1 MENLL
6 STFVT
11 MIITGTFAVVAVMV
25 VRLLLK
31 PAPRI
36 FSYLLWIAVLVRL
49 TCPVLPQ
56 SEYFGVMFHTEFFGE
71 KMDAFSEESTNLPTE
86 KIVVTSE
93 AKDGT
98 DNLSV
103 QERKETVEHSFVP
116 AQPEVAAKESAGTD
130 ERESLILKVL
140 FAIWVTMF
148 AAILFYEMSSYI
160 FFVRRIGRS
169 EIRERTE
176 DRKFTVK
183 ISEAVKTPFTSGL
196 LHPVIYLPENME
208 ADQEKLVIAHE
219 KMHIRRLDYFIK
231 PFAFFVCCIYWFN
244 PFVWAA
250 FYLMEQDME
259 TSCDEA
265 VLRRIGYDRKKDYAN
280 TLLCMAGGQKWKA
293 GYPIAFG
300 ENSVKSRIR
309 HTVKVKKA
317 SKWTIALSAVIVIAI
332 VGLLS
337 VNRVEAGE
345 NHGEESA
352 ISDTE
357 GTATE
362 EIAGSSEVLEQ
373 WRTPENDG
381 VTEDHYYSEIPGTES
396 DETVE
401 IRYSYPVVYSS
412 ISDVFGT
419 RIHPVTQE
427 EKLHSGIDFAAE
439 KRTPVTAA
447 ADGTVAGTGFD
458 AEWGNYVILQHSNGD
473 FTYYACLDE
482 ISSEQ
487 GNTVER
493 GQRIATVGSTG
504 ISTGPHLHFA
514 ISRDGA
520 YVDPMPLM
528 ETEETK
534 NYRDG
539 NR

>member
-1 MENLL
+1 
-6 STFVT
+6 
-11 MIITGTFAVVAVMV
+11 
-25 VRLLLK
+25 
-31 PAPRI
+31 
-36 FSYLLWIAVLVRL
+36 
-49 TCPVLPQ
+49 
-56 SEYFGVMFHTEFFGE
+56 
-71 KMDAFSEESTNLPTE
+71 
-86 KIVVTSE
+86 
-93 AKDGT
+93 
-98 DNLSV
+98 
-103 QERKETVEHSFVP
+103 
-116 AQPEVAAKESAGTD
+116 
-130 ERESLILKVL
+130 
-140 FAIWVTMF
+140 
-148 AAILFYEMSSYI
+148 
-160 FFVRRIGRS
+160 
-169 EIRERTE
+169 
-176 DRKFTVK
+176 
-183 ISEAVKTPFTSGL
+183 
-196 LHPVIYLPENME
+196 
-208 ADQEKLVIAHE
+208 
-219 KMHIRRLDYFIK
+219 
-231 PFAFFVCCIYWFN
+231 
-244 PFVWAA
+244 
-250 FYLMEQDME
+250 MEQDME

-309 HTVKVKKA
+309 QTVKVKKA
-317 SKWTIALSAVIVIAI
+317 SKWTIALSAVSVIAI

-439 KRTPVTAA
+439 KGTPVTAA

-458 AEWGNYVILQHSNGD
+458 AKWGNFL
-473 FTYYACLDE
+473 
-482 ISSEQ
+482 
-487 GNTVER
+487 
-493 GQRIATVGSTG
+493 
-504 ISTGPHLHFA
+504 
-514 ISRDGA
+514 
-520 YVDPMPLM
+520 
-528 ETEETK
+528 
-534 NYRDG
+534 
-539 NR
+539 